1 MGVPKIKEEDKPTF
15 DAAVYSDRL
24 QETRV
29 AAGALP
35 AVQVFDKTKPS
46 SIVPLAKYV
55 RNKLTDTVNAL
66 CEFTNDIKNDLD
78 NVKDN
83 QATVNQNQNQ
93 RLAAIEAQLAN
104 NPFPE

>member
-1 MGVPKIKEEDKPTF
+1 MGVPKIQEEDKPTF

-35 AVQVFDKTKPS
+35 AVQVFDKKSAS

-55 RNKLTDTVNAL
+55 RIKLTDTVNAL
-66 CEFTNDIKNDLD
+66 CQFTSDVKEDLD
-78 NVKDN
+78 RTKDN
-83 QATVNQNQNQ
+83 QATINSNQNA
-93 RLAAIEAQLAN
+93 RLAAIEAQLTN
-104 NPFPE
+104 NPFPG